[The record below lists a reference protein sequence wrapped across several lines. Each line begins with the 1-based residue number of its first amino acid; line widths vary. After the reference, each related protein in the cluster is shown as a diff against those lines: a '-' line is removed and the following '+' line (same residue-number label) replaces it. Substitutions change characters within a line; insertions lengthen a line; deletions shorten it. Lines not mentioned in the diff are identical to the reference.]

1 MTKFNPKAARAKR
14 PCPIWVDNFQRDTQH
29 LEADEIGA
37 YFLLLMAMWSRE
49 SCDFPDDDN
58 RLARVC
64 RVSPRLWKSRIGPVI
79 RSFLKTDGKVV
90 FQKRLREEASFVE
103 RQVKAQS
110 DRKASEKSDNPLN
123 FQDQVSSAD
132 TSMDEPPTHPSQQPN
147 NLTEDDDDGGSARAL
162 ACEGQ
167 LTPEITEPPTLT
179 FRERILMAMGLD
191 QSGLTGRGG
200 NRVGT
205 QADMLEARR
214 WVADLRLTPSEI
226 LEVVAEA
233 TARATDRPSS
243 FKYFN
248 KPMQRFA
255 AAKASAAEKLE
266 PLPDP
271 PSPYRNGYDQN
282 PPLTAEKLLGMMNKR
297 EAELE
302 AKRGQN

>member
-79 RSFLKTDGKVV
+79 RSFLKTDGTVV

-103 RQVKAQS
+103 RQVKSQS

-123 FQDQVSSAD
+123 FQDQASSAD
-132 TSMDEPPTHPSQQPN
+132 ASVDEPPTHPSQQPN
-147 NLTEDDDDGGSARAL
+147 NPTEEDDDDGSAREAKPPDD
-162 ACEGQ
+162 Q
-167 LTPEITEPPTLT
+167 TEPLT
-179 FRERILMAMGLD
+179 FRERILIAMGLD
-191 QSGLTGRGG
+191 RSGLTGRGG
-200 NRVGT
+200 KMIGT
-205 QADMLEARR
+205 AADMLEARR
-214 WVADLRLTPSEI
+214 WVADLRLTPDEI

-233 TARATDRPSS
+233 MTRASDRPSS

-255 AAKASAAEKLE
+255 AAKASAAERLE
-266 PLPDP
+266 PLPDR

-302 AKRGQN
+302 AKRGKN